1 MMWGMVYGVTALSST
16 ALRLVA
22 WLPVLS
28 LSGRSILMG
37 LLGSVVVWFGR
48 YAFFEKRSAALVGLK
63 FVTVIGLAIVAVPK
77 IPEMLKGMVLSCTKV
92 ASSASW
98 RGQQRWGHLGVAGTR
113 VVIFRAGAFAS
124 PRCWPRE
131 PHRP

>member
-1 MMWGMVYGVTALSST
+1 MMWGMVYGATALSST

-22 WLPVLS
+22 RLPVLP
-28 LSGRSILMG
+28 LTGRSIVMG
-37 LLGSVVVWFGR
+37 LLGAVIVWFGR
-48 YAFFEKRSAALVGLK
+48 YAFFERLTAAVVGLR

-77 IPEMLKGMVLSCTKV
+77 IPEMLKGMALSCTKV

-98 RGQQRWGHLGVAGTR
+98 ALACVTPLQGTQSRFGGKPTALSLGLAVDQ
-113 VVIFRAGAFAS
+113 
-124 PRCWPRE
+124 

>member
-28 LSGRSILMG
+28 LSGRSIVMG

-98 RGQQRWGHLGVAGTR
+98 ALACGIGGNHGIGWATGSATG
-113 VVIFRAGAFAS
+113 
-124 PRCWPRE
+124 